1 MHGWLRVALA
11 AAVVCTAALVEAAHR
26 YANCA
31 VQLAE
36 VAARGFDVAL
46 WEPLTEC
53 QLLHPPSFTRSLIAA
68 STLTRSETPNIK
80 VQAKVDE
87 PVFVEITHPSLSYYN
102 KTAL

>member
-53 QLLHPPSFTRSLIAA
+53 QLLHPPSFTRLLIAHRCVHAHTIRNAQHQSA
-68 STLTRSETPNIK
+68 SKSR
-80 VQAKVDE
+80 
-87 PVFVEITHPSLSYYN
+87 
-102 KTAL
+102 